1 MLQRAFRY
9 ETLLRIRKR
18 QEDLRAAALA
28 VARRNVHNAEEQR
41 ARLSE
46 EQRVTLERAKDLA
59 RDEFDASD
67 VRRYYQYE
75 RHLAQL
81 AVAKDAEIRSLT
93 VVAESRRAEL
103 EDATKRKRIVEKLK
117 EHQNAAYEKHV
128 LKQEQRLTDE
138 VATNYAAMGATAPN
152 TTSMAGQGRGNR

>member
-18 QEDLRAAALA
+18 QEDVKASALA
-28 VARRNVHNAEEQR
+28 VARRNVYNAEEQR
-41 ARLSE
+41 IRLAE
-46 EQRVTLERAKDLA
+46 EQRITLERAKDLA

-67 VRRYYQYE
+67 IRRYYQYE

-81 AVAKDAEIRSLT
+81 AVAKDAEIRSLNT
-93 VVAESRRAEL
+93 VAESRRAEL

-117 EHQNAAYEKHV
+117 ERQNAAFAKHV

-138 VATNYAAMGATAPN
+138 VATNYAAMGASVPH
-152 TTSMAGQGRGNR
+152 TTGMAGQGEGNR